1 VRDDQLYEVK
11 SAIILQPGP
20 AALSDGLGELSRIV
34 SAAARGERLPAR
46 REGDLRAA
54 RER

>member
-20 AALSDGLGELSRIV
+20 AALTEGAAALAAIV
-34 SAAARGERLPAR
+34 AAVARGEKLPPR
-46 REGDLRAA
+46 REGELRAPP
-54 RER
+54 